1 MKHYSTHAIDQL
13 TKYALKDTAAFNWL
27 INNGYRELV
36 ATFDAIRDDKKSF
49 KYLMDNSKHVDPE
62 NVRPSL
68 TYVYPNLKPAKEEG
82 F

>member
-1 MKHYSTHAIDQL
+1 
-13 TKYALKDTAAFNWL
+13 
-27 INNGYRELV
+27 
-36 ATFDAIRDDKKSF
+36 
-49 KYLMDNSKHVDPE
+49 MDNSKHVDPE